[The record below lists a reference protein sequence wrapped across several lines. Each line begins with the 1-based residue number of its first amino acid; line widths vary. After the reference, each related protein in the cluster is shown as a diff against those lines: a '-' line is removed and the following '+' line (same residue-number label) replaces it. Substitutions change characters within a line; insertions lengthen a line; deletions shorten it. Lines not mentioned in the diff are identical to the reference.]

1 MEKDILVKVT
11 ARNCPGLLQRIC
23 ALFSRRF
30 FNIVS
35 IVAAQNLNPETS
47 QIFIVVRGHD
57 RIARQVEK
65 QLEKLYDVLSVE
77 ILDPERVILREH
89 LMVKVART
97 DKNNGELIAAANAF
111 RASIVQVGNAE
122 MVMELSGD
130 SKKLDSFAELLRPFG
145 ILEMLRTGAMAMTVC

>member
-47 QIFIVVRGHD
+47 QIFIV
-57 RIARQVEK
+57 
-65 QLEKLYDVLSVE
+65 LSVE

-111 RASIVQVGNAE
+111 RASIVQVGNTE